1 VIAGII
7 QEKPTLRWAFHF
19 NANWVSRSWDS
30 HFAFGIRAARIRH
43 RLISQ
48 LFARHYNQA
57 MARYLITG
65 IAGFIGSSL
74 AHELVKQGHD
84 VSGFDNLSTGNLEN
98 LADIRSSVNFQEM
111 DLQDKDGVKQAC
123 KGIDYILHQGALA
136 SVPRSVKDPLTSH
149 ESNINGTLNLL
160 LAARDAK
167 VRRIV
172 YAASSSAYGDQPTQP
187 KQEEMLPM
195 PLSPYAVQKLTCE
208 YYIQA
213 FYRVYGLHGVCT
225 RYFNIFGPR
234 QAADS
239 PYSGVIA
246 QFIHKMMAGETP
258 TIFGDGSTS
267 RDFTYIDNA
276 VNANLL
282 ACVAPDEVATGRVFN
297 IGTGKSQTL
306 NDVYAGIAKIL
317 GFSASPIYGPAR
329 EGDIRHS
336 LAGIDRARK
345 ELGYQPKDNFFEGL
359 EKTVAWYVSEAA
371 K

>member
-1 VIAGII
+1 
-7 QEKPTLRWAFHF
+7 
-19 NANWVSRSWDS
+19 
-30 HFAFGIRAARIRH
+30 
-43 RLISQ
+43 
-48 LFARHYNQA
+48 

-84 VSGFDNLSTGNLEN
+84 VRGIDNLSTGDLGN
-98 LADIRSSVNFQEM
+98 LADIRHALDFQQM
-111 DLQDKDGVKQAC
+111 DLQDAAGMKSACEGVH
-123 KGIDYILHQGALA
+123 YILHQGALA

-160 LAARDAK
+160 IAARDAK

-187 KQEEMLPM
+187 KQEDMLPR

-208 YYIQA
+208 YYIQS
-213 FYRVYGLHGVCT
+213 FYRAYGLEGVCL

-246 QFIHKMMAGETP
+246 QFTFRMMAGETP
-258 TIFGDGSTS
+258 TIFGDGLTS
-267 RDFTYIDNA
+267 RDFNYIDNA
-276 VNANLL
+276 VSANLL
-282 ACVAPDEVATGRVFN
+282 ACLAPSEVATGRVFN
-297 IGTGKSQTL
+297 IGTGKSHTL
-306 NDVYAGIAKIL
+306 NEVYAAIAGQI
-317 GFSASPIYGPAR
+317 GFTQKPSYGAER

-336 LAGIDRARK
+336 LADITRATT
-345 ELGYQPKDNFFEGL
+345 ELGYQPKAHFHEGL
-359 EKTVAWYVSEAA
+359 KKTVAWYLEEKEKNQIPALKS
-371 K
+371 